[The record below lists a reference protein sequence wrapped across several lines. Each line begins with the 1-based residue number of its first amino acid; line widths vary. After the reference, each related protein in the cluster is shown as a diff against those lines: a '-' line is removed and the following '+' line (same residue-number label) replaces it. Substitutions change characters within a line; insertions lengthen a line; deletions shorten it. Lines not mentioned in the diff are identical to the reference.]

1 MPWRPHSNP
10 GQVVDRPRAGFDP
23 RTSPTL
29 TMSPTFPDVQAP
41 VAPVRPA
48 RAQTASPAASHTYA
62 RILTP
67 AGRHTY
73 GQILK
78 SSALMGGSSVA
89 NIAVNVVRAKVMAL
103 LLGPG
108 GVGLVGLYSSI
119 LDLTHSIAGMGINRS
134 GVRQI
139 AEASGS
145 GNTQRVARTASVLRR
160 TSMVLGVLGAVLLVV
175 FCRQISMWTFGS
187 NELAAPVAL
196 LSLAVF
202 FSSISDGQAALIQ
215 GMRRISDLARIG
227 VLAVFFGT
235 GITLG
240 LIYFLREKGVVP
252 SLVGVAA
259 VTLTVSWWYRR
270 KIHIPAAS
278 LTVPQIRDEAGALL
292 KLGFAF
298 MASAVL
304 TTGAAYAIRILV
316 RDHVGLEAAG
326 LYQSAWSIGGLYV
339 GFILQAMGS
348 DFYPRL
354 TAVATDDTECN
365 RLVNEQ
371 AQIGLLLA
379 GPGVIATLTFAP
391 LVIAL
396 FYAATFAAAVEPL
409 RWICLGMA
417 LRVIAWPMGY
427 IILAKGAR
435 NIFFWTEVA
444 AAVVHVG
451 LAYVLVRR
459 FGLPG
464 ATMAFFGLY
473 IWHGI
478 LIYVIVRR
486 LTGFRWSAANRRT
499 GLLFLPLAGAVFCG
513 FFLFPYWVATAI
525 GFVAALVS
533 GIYSLRT
540 VCRLVS
546 LERVPRFARD
556 LLAWSRI
563 SSPASVSPSFDAAT
577 EL

>member
-1 MPWRPHSNP
+1 
-10 GQVVDRPRAGFDP
+10 
-23 RTSPTL
+23 
-29 TMSPTFPDVQAP
+29 MSPIPAN
-41 VAPVRPA
+41 VAVASVVPAEPGRARRASVTPAGRPNY
-48 RAQTASPAASHTYA
+48 QQ
-62 RILTP
+62 ILTP
-67 AGRHTY
+67 AGAHTY
-73 GQILK
+73 AQILK
-78 SSALMGGSSVA
+78 SSALMGGSTVA
-89 NIAVNVVRAKVMAL
+89 NIAVSVVRAKAMAL

-108 GVGLVGLYSSI
+108 GVGLVGLYGSI

-139 AEASGS
+139 AEAAGS
-145 GNTQRVARTASVLRR
+145 GDTQWVARTASVLGR
-160 TSMVLGVLGAVLLVV
+160 TSMFLGILGAVLLVV
-175 FCRQISMWTFGS
+175 FCRQISTWTFGS
-187 NELAAPVAL
+187 NEFAAPVAL

-215 GMRRISDLARIG
+215 GMRRITDLARIG
-227 VLAVFFGT
+227 VLAVLFGT
-235 GITLG
+235 GITLS
-240 LIYFLREKGVVP
+240 LIYFFREKGVVP
-252 SLVGVAA
+252 SLVSGAA
-259 VTLTVSWWYRR
+259 ITLIISWWYRR
-270 KIHIPAAS
+270 KIHIPAVS
-278 LTVPQIRDEAGALL
+278 LTVPEIREEAGALL
-292 KLGFAF
+292 KLGSVF

-316 RDHVGLEAAG
+316 RNNIGLEAAG

-354 TAVATDDTECN
+354 TAVANDNTECN

-396 FYAATFAAAVEPL
+396 FYAATFVAAVEPL

-435 NIFFWTEVA
+435 SIFFWTEVA
-444 AAVVHVG
+444 ATVVHVG
-451 LAYVLVRR
+451 LAFMLVGR
-459 FGLPG
+459 FGLAG

-499 GLLFLPLAGAVFCG
+499 GLLFLPLTGAVFCG
-513 FFLFPYWVATAI
+513 FLLLPVWVATAV
-525 GFVAALVS
+525 GFVAALGS
-533 GIYSLRT
+533 GIYSLRM

-546 LERVPRFARD
+546 LDRVPRFARD
-556 LLAWSRI
+556 LLVWFRI
-563 SSPASVSPSFDAAT
+563 SSPASISPSFDAAS